1 MTHLDK
7 QKLIEVVLYILS
19 KTKVSD
25 YYHVFKIIY
34 FAHIAHLAKY
44 GVPLVTDSFYA
55 LRDGPVPSILYD
67 CIKKGLRSDP
77 ELVSMLEASI
87 SKGTGD
93 DNYYTLK
100 AKRKPDES
108 YLSQADIDVLDSSIA
123 ENAHLSYAELRE
135 KSHGNEWERAFNQQG
150 YKEMNILGM
159 AKDAMASD
167 AILEYIKETID
178 LEAALS

>member
-25 YYHVFKIIY
+25 YYHIFKIIY
-34 FAHIAHLAKY
+34 FAHINHLAKY
-44 GVPLVTDSFYA
+44 GVPLVTDNFYA
-55 LRDGPVPSILYD
+55 LPDGPVPSILYD
-67 CIKKGLRSDP
+67 CIKGRCYDH
-77 ELVSMLEASI
+77 ELGSMLEASI
-87 SKGTGD
+87 SKGTDND
-93 DNYYTLK
+93 DYYTLK

-108 YLSQADIDVLDSSIA
+108 YLSQADIEVLNSSIA
-123 ENAHLSYAELRE
+123 ENAHLSYAELRK

-178 LEAALS
+178 LETALS